1 MSRFEYPIRG
11 QKLSITTEIGEPL
24 CQHQSAYQVIEIFD
38 TPSLGKILLL
48 DGHIQLA
55 TLDEAAYHEAL
66 IHIPA
71 LSVPEL
77 KSALVLGGGDGGVL
91 RELVKHESLERIV
104 MIEID
109 KDVVE
114 CCERFLPELSDG
126 AFKNKRVEL
135 VFADAIDFV
144 QKTDERFD
152 LIVADVTDTYEEEED
167 ELSEEVFSV
176 KFYRLASKLLTE
188 GGIMVTQAD
197 NPLFC
202 PYSVRDVRKAFRQ
215 LFNQEGFYWTL
226 VPSFGGYSGFVWGSK
241 SSTLTFAPDQEFL
254 KKHCRFLNDQQW
266 QLALSQLPFIDAQEL
281 A

>member
-1 MSRFEYPIRG
+1 M
-11 QKLSITTEIGEPL
+11 TTEIGEPL
-24 CQHQSAYQVIEIFD
+24 CQHQSAYQVIEIFE

-55 TLDEAAYHEAL
+55 SIDEAAYHEAL

-77 KSALVLGGGDGGVL
+77 KTALVLGGGDGGVL

-135 VFADAIDFV
+135 VFVDAIDFV

-202 PYSVRDVRKAFRQ
+202 PYSVRDVREAFRQ

-226 VPSFGGYSGFVWGSK
+226 VPSFGGYSGFVWGSQ
-241 SSTLTFAPDQEFL
+241 SSTITHAPDPEFL
-254 KKHCRFLNDQQW
+254 AEHCRFLDERQW
-266 QLALSQLPFIDAQEL
+266 GLALSQLPFIGPSEL
-281 A
+281 Q